1 MRTSSLVAGSLGI
14 TLVGGGLLVLTVI
27 GVVALVAL
35 APAADDGSAVRDALV
50 DAKDELAWCAA
61 GSAGGQLTVT
71 LVLHA
76 GEARHVG
83 ITDAT
88 TTSEVAHCVAET
100 LVTRPWPDVS
110 AAATVPVRLER

>member
-50 DAKDELAWCAA
+50 DAKDELAWC
-61 GSAGGQLTVT
+61 T
-71 LVLHA
+71 LSS
-76 GEARHVG
+76 GARLPPR
-83 ITDAT
+83 
-88 TTSEVAHCVAET
+88 VAVHDMVC
-100 LVTRPWPDVS
+100 TRRVCLFG
-110 AAATVPVRLER
+110 RLNPPACKP